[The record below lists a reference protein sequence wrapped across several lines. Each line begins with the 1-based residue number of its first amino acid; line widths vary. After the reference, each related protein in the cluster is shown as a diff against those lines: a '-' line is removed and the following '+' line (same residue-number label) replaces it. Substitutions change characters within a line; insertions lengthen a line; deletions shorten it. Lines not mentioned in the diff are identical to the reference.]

1 MRQKELFYIFTFA
14 LFIGTVTQAQDKEV
28 RNALIS
34 KYDKSASGHLFDKI
48 KTETK
53 IDRQKVLEYRKLYGV
68 ELKKA
73 SKGGRLLEL
82 KQIDDFGTPIYYT
95 TFNEGARI
103 TSQVDAL
110 QEKKELGVELFGQN
124 MIVAIIDGQTAF
136 LNHQEFLGEEGSKI
150 RVFDPMPSLEK
161 MDDNELEGFQ
171 NSKLH
176 ATHVAGTVGAL
187 GINSKAR
194 GVASQANIWSYNW
207 DDDILKLTEI
217 GNQGILV
224 SNHSY
229 GISAID
235 DNKTPLLPE
244 YYFGAYTRD
253 AQNFDEV
260 AFVFPFL
267 QPVVA
272 AGNDRQDY
280 GIINP
285 QKSGNDLLLGA
296 ANAKNVIVVGAVKE
310 VTKYEGV
317 NSVVMSDFSSFGPTN
332 DFRIKP
338 DVVAKG
344 VDVFSSIYINPQPL
358 NSNPVNNYYG
368 VLSGTS
374 MATPVVS
381 GIILLWQQWAIENKN
396 MPYKASTIKAIAI
409 HTADKAGN
417 VKGPDHKFG
426 WGLINAKNGV
436 VLMKSTENKNAFIE
450 ENTLLEGEVFIQK
463 IEINEEKEKVMFT
476 LAWTDPAGDYSVNNF
491 EEEVNVHN
499 LINDL
504 DIKVIK
510 EGTEYLPWKLNK
522 DFLDPYPLKGNN
534 DSDNVEKIEIE
545 NAGKGV
551 YTVEISHK
559 HNLKYKHQDFS
570 LIISDQKFGGISVLN
585 KNEVVKNQIEIWPN
599 PISEYINV
607 QIPSEYA
614 LKDLTV
620 AIFDINGKLV
630 KKKNKIKTT
639 TVIISTIDLDP
650 GIYIVKISE
659 GGLDATRRIIKK

>member
-1 MRQKELFYIFTFA
+1 
-14 LFIGTVTQAQDKEV
+14 
-28 RNALIS
+28 
-34 KYDKSASGHLFDKI
+34 
-48 KTETK
+48 
-53 IDRQKVLEYRKLYGV
+53 
-68 ELKKA
+68 
-73 SKGGRLLEL
+73 
-82 KQIDDFGTPIYYT
+82 
-95 TFNEGARI
+95 
-103 TSQVDAL
+103 
-110 QEKKELGVELFGQN
+110 
-124 MIVAIIDGQTAF
+124 
-136 LNHQEFLGEEGSKI
+136 
-150 RVFDPMPSLEK
+150 
-161 MDDNELEGFQ
+161 
-171 NSKLH
+171 
-176 ATHVAGTVGAL
+176 
-187 GINSKAR
+187 
-194 GVASQANIWSYNW
+194 
-207 DDDILKLTEI
+207 
-217 GNQGILV
+217 
-224 SNHSY
+224 
-229 GISAID
+229 
-235 DNKTPLLPE
+235 
-244 YYFGAYTRD
+244 
-253 AQNFDEV
+253 
-260 AFVFPFL
+260 
-267 QPVVA
+267 
-272 AGNDRQDY
+272 
-280 GIINP
+280 
-285 QKSGNDLLLGA
+285 
-296 ANAKNVIVVGAVKE
+296 
-310 VTKYEGV
+310 
-317 NSVVMSDFSSFGPTN
+317 
-332 DFRIKP
+332 
-338 DVVAKG
+338 
-344 VDVFSSIYINPQPL
+344 
-358 NSNPVNNYYG
+358 
-368 VLSGTS
+368 